1 MPSSTL
7 PYISRR
13 SVVHGIHGMVST
25 SQPLASQIGVDI
37 LRQGGNAADAA
48 VAIVAALSV
57 TEPGSTGP
65 GGDASC
71 LFYDSEKSTVR
82 GINGTRRT
90 PAALTTEYLK
100 QHNLLEGE
108 ALPFFNIHTI
118 TVPGAV
124 AAWADT
130 IEHFG
135 SGKFGLETL
144 LQPAIKLAENGFP
157 VCHIAASMWK
167 KEEQMLKQMNDHKN
181 NMLLDGIRAPAEG
194 EIMQLPK
201 LAETLRVIAA
211 EGKDGFYKG
220 RIADAIVDAVKSR
233 GGLLTHKDLASHES
247 EMVDPI
253 SFDYHDWTI
262 WEMPPNSQGVTALMA
277 LGIIRALEEEHGL
290 DFTKL
295 KHNSTEYLHIIIEV
309 MRLAFADTRYY
320 VTDPQVDLPVATKKL
335 LSKEYL
341 AERAK
346 LINYKKRNNMI
357 EKGYPDRTCDTV
369 YFSVVDKDGNACS
382 FMGSNCNAFGIHIIP
397 ENCEFSLH
405 NRGSNFAL
413 TEGHPNRIGP
423 SKRCFHTMIPS
434 MITRKTCTSTCGYY
448 IHELEMCFGVMG
460 AYAQPQAHVQV
471 ILNLMHY
478 LTSPQET
485 LDFPRICISPSPSS
499 DTSVPAN
506 TLGFTNVNN
515 CIVCIEDGI
524 EPETIKQLEAMGH
537 TCQLFKGYDRSVF
550 GRGQIIRA
558 KKWNGG
564 RRNNGKSSVVVLA
577 AGSDPRGDGQAI
589 PLHLSSKF

>member
-1 MPSSTL
+1 MSSSTL
-7 PYISRR
+7 PYTSRR
-13 SVVHGIHGMVST
+13 SVVHGVHGMVST
-25 SQPLASQIGVDI
+25 SQPLATQVGVDI

-48 VAIVAALSV
+48 VAVVATLSV
-57 TEPGSTGP
+57 TEPGSTGL

-71 LFYDSEKSTVR
+71 LFYDSKKGTVK
-82 GINGTRRT
+82 GINGTGRT

-108 ALPFFNIHTI
+108 TLPNFSIHAI

-130 IEHFG
+130 VEHFG
-135 SGKFGLETL
+135 SGKLDLGTL

-157 VCHIAASMWK
+157 VCQIASYLWK
-167 KEEQMLKQMNDHKN
+167 QGEQMLKQMNDHKDN
-181 NMLLDGIRAPAEG
+181 LLVDGIRSPAEG

-201 LAETLRVIAA
+201 LAEALRTIAT

-220 RIADAIVDAVKSR
+220 RIAGAIVDAVKTR

-277 LGIIRALEEEHGL
+277 LGIIQALEEEHGL

-295 KHNSTEYLHIIIEV
+295 KHNSPEYLHILIEV

-320 VTDPQVDLPVATKKL
+320 VTDPQVYLPVATKKL

-341 AERAK
+341 SERAK
-346 LINYKKRNNMI
+346 SINFKKRNNMI
-357 EKGYPDRTCDTV
+357 EKGYPDRTSDTV

-382 FMGSNCNAFGIHIIP
+382 FMGSNCDAFGSHIVP
-397 ENCEFSLH
+397 ENCGFPIN
-405 NRGSNFAL
+405 NRGINFL
-413 TEGHPNRIGP
+413 SVEGHPNCVGP
-423 SKRCFHTMIPS
+423 SKRPYHTMMPA
-434 MITRKTCTSTCGYY
+434 MLTRKTHTSVGGDYK
-448 IHELEMCFGVMG
+448 HELEACFGVMG

-471 ILNLMHY
+471 VMNLMHY
-478 LTSPQET
+478 LTNPQHT
-485 LDFPRICISPSPSS
+485 LDLPRICVSPPPSF
-499 DTSVPAN
+499 DDNP
-506 TLGFTNVNN
+506 FTVNLTN
-515 CIVCIEDGI
+515 LNDCIVCIEDGI

-550 GRGQIIRA
+550 GRGQIIRSR
-558 KKWNGG
+558 KRHGG
-564 RRNNGKSSVVVLA
+564 RDITAKPSIVVLA

-589 PLHLSSKF
+589 PLHLFSKF

>member
-1 MPSSTL
+1 MSSSTL
-7 PYISRR
+7 PYTSRR

-25 SQPLASQIGVDI
+25 SQPLASQVGIDI

-48 VAIVAALSV
+48 VAVAAALSV

-71 LFYDSEKSTVR
+71 LFYDSKKCTVR
-82 GINGTRRT
+82 GINGTGRT
-90 PAALTTEYLK
+90 PAALTTEYLH
-100 QHNLLEGE
+100 QHNLLKGE
-108 ALPFFNIHTI
+108 TLPSFNINTI

-130 IEHFG
+130 VTHFG
-135 SGKFGLETL
+135 SGKLDLGTL

-157 VCHIAASMWK
+157 VCQIASYVWK
-167 KEEQMLKQMNDHKN
+167 QEEQMLKEVNDHKD
-181 NMLLDGIRAPAEG
+181 NMLVDGIRSPAEG

-201 LAETLRVIAA
+201 LAEALRTIAT

-220 RIADAIVDAVKSR
+220 RIADAIVDAVKTR
-233 GGLLTHKDLASHES
+233 GGLLTHQDLASHKS

-277 LGIIRALEEEHGL
+277 LGIIQALEEEHGL

-295 KHNSTEYLHIIIEV
+295 KHNSAEYLHIMIEV

-335 LSKEYL
+335 LSKKYL
-341 AERAK
+341 SERAK
-346 LINYKKRNNMI
+346 LINFKKRNNTI

-369 YFSVVDKDGNACS
+369 YFSVVDKDGNACG
-382 FMGSNCNAFGIHIIP
+382 FMIHIIP
-397 ENCEFSLH
+397 KNCEFPLH
-405 NRGSNFAL
+405 NRGNNFVL
-413 TEGHPNRIGP
+413 IEGHPNCIGP
-423 SKRCFHTMIPS
+423 SKRCYHTMIPS
-434 MITRKTCTSTCGYY
+434 MITRKTCTSTCGNY

-471 ILNLMHY
+471 ILNLMYY
-478 LTSPQET
+478 LTNPQQT
-485 LDFPRICISPSPSS
+485 LDLPRICISPSPSS
-499 DTSVPAN
+499 NTSIPAN

-515 CIVCIEDGI
+515 CIVCIEDGV
-524 EPETIKQLEAMGH
+524 EPKTINQLEAMGH
-537 TCQLFKGYDRSVF
+537 TCQIFKGYDRSLF

-558 KKWNGG
+558 RKRKRG
-564 RRNNGKSSVVVLA
+564 RDINRKSSIVVLA

-589 PLHLSSKF
+589 PLHFFSKF